1 MRRLG
6 LQHAGPDSVRAF
18 FFAILAGLCTQA
30 LPTAAHAAPVSVDR
44 LGERYPLAAVP
55 SFSVVAGDG
64 RFVLGFAKNGG
75 TDLSVMTFGD
85 GRPAE
90 TARVHVSFPI
100 ADGAVGHSGRTLIA
114 VGAAADATGIAFVDL
129 ASGTVMERAL
139 AVTFTNPLVAVDD
152 TGTIHIADKGF
163 GRIAVFDAAAQGHTS
178 APAVPIRSLYFDS
191 AFGVGSLF
199 VTAGG
204 EYAFVGDR
212 ASPRLSVIDATG
224 RVRDTLSIDSES
236 KSSRPPVPATI
247 SFHDG
252 SDGVPVAA
260 SLLLADYNTESLQMI
275 DFEPVLLTMSVT
287 ATSSIA
293 IPIRPNTFV
302 KAAPIA
308 GARLSP
314 VLLGASPD
322 EGTIVVGNRFSTR
335 LLFFSRRG
343 RLLERTGSAELDDP
357 PSALLVS
364 ASGGK
369 VVVLHPDAPFLT
381 ALDLSGPDGTAGSG
395 FSKLDPGGADDVR
408 EMQRLLGKLGYP
420 VGAVDGYLGPRTVQ
434 SLEAVKRR
442 SGETL
447 DIADPAEAVKT
458 LRRVRSKF

>member
-6 LQHAGPDSVRAF
+6 ISNGVSMF
-18 FFAILAGLCTQA
+18 LAAVLTGLWTQA
-30 LPTAAHAAPVSVDR
+30 LPIAARAAPVSVDR
-44 LGERYPLAAVP
+44 LGERYPLEAIP
-55 SFSVVAGDG
+55 SFSVVAGEG
-64 RFVLGFAKNGG
+64 RFVLGFPKNGG

-90 TARVHVSFPI
+90 TARAHVSFPI
-100 ADGAVGHSGRTLIA
+100 ADGAVGHSGQTLIA
-114 VGAAADATGIAFVDL
+114 VGAAAGATGMASVDL
-129 ASGTVMERAL
+129 ASGTVTERTL

-152 TGTIHIADKGF
+152 AGTIRIADKGF
-163 GRIAVFDAAAQGHTS
+163 GRIAVFDATAPGQASTPAALLRT
-178 APAVPIRSLYFDS
+178 LYFDS

-224 RVRDTLSIDSES
+224 RVRDTLSIGSES
-236 KSSRPPVPATI
+236 KSARPPVPATI

-252 SDGVPVAA
+252 SNGVPVAA
-260 SLLLADYNTESLQMI
+260 SLLLADYNTETLQMI

-322 EGTIVVGNRFSTR
+322 EGTIAVGNRFSTR
-335 LLFFSRRG
+335 LLFFSRKG

-364 ASGGK
+364 ASGRN
-369 VVVLHPDAPFLT
+369 VVVLHPGASFLT
-381 ALDLSGPDGTAGSG
+381 ALDLGGPDGTAESG
-395 FSKLDPGGADDVR
+395 FSKLDPGGAEDVR

-434 SLEAVKRR
+434 SLDAVRRR
-442 SGETL
+442 SGEAL

-458 LRRVRSKF
+458 LRHMRSKF